1 MLDLRL
7 QKLPYPSCSMY

>member
-1 MLDLRL
+1 MLDLRF